1 MATFTFTAFYPAPET
16 AELMA
21 ELISIKAETRQQA
34 EAKAAALVF
43 GVNTYVDGWLELA

>member
-21 ELISIKAETRQQA
+21 ERVSVKAESYQQA
-34 EAKAAALVF
+34 EAKAVALVF
-43 GVNTYVDGWLELA
+43 GVNTFVDGWLELA